1 MYAYD
6 HSLIINSLIDIKMT
20 RNRRGSGEKTATGD
34 KCICGLRRNGRELG
48 RCFV

>member
-20 RNRRGSGEKTATGD
+20 RKDQEKKQPLVT
-34 KCICGLRRNGRELG
+34 NV
-48 RCFV
+48 FVV